1 MKKFISLWLV
11 NAVSLWIVDYFSSA
25 ISFNDT
31 MAIIVTALALTVLN
45 STIKPLLKVLSAPL
59 SFLTFGLFSLVV
71 NGFVLWVAFGLSDGS
86 QIASFGSA
94 IWISILLAFVNS
106 LINKVMGD

>member
-11 NAVSLWIVDYFSSA
+11 NAVSLWIVDYFSTA

-31 MAIIVTALALTVLN
+31 MAVIVTALALTVLN
-45 STIKPLLKVLSAPL
+45 ITIKPLLKVLSAPL

-71 NGFVLWVAFGLSDGS
+71 NGFVLWVAFGASAGS
-86 QIASFGSA
+86 QISSFGSA
-94 IWISILLAFVNS
+94 IWISIVLAIVNS
-106 LINKVMGD
+106 LINKLMAD